1 MTREQSMLKRHR
13 GTLAVVAALTSLL
26 GGMLGGCAP
35 KRTLFPP
42 TALIAPYDTTKGDAL
57 WAVIPPRNE
66 SGTTA
71 VDTRS
76 VGDAIVQACE
86 SARGV
91 RCLPLNRTIEA
102 MRAMQL
108 EQIRNPADA
117 EQLAVL
123 LGADGVIAGSVTAY
137 DPYDPPIM
145 GLSLALYARP
155 GSLIAQRRDVVD
167 PYAMTRSYSDTQFQG
182 SNFQGSPVTVASEIL
197 DARDHS
203 VLMALRDY
211 AEGRS
216 DKDSALDWRV
226 HVASMDLYTK
236 FAAHQTVRRLL
247 DEEWL
252 RLAREVSQQRR
263 SP

>member
-1 MTREQSMLKRHR
+1 MTREQSMLRRHR
-13 GTLAVVAALTSLL
+13 QTLAVVAVLVGAI
-26 GGMLGGCAP
+26 GGLLGGCAP

-42 TALIAPYDTTKGDAL
+42 TALIAPYDTSEGDAL

-71 VDTRS
+71 VDTRM

-86 SARGV
+86 STRGV

-108 EQIRNPADA
+108 DEIRNPADA

-123 LGADGVIAGSVTAY
+123 LGADAIIAGSVTAY
-137 DPYDPPIM
+137 DPYEPPIM

-155 GSLIAQRRDVVD
+155 GSLLSQRRDLVD

-182 SNFQGSPVTVASEIL
+182 SNFRGSPNTVASEIL

-203 VLMALRDY
+203 VLMVLRDY

-216 DKDSALDWRV
+216 DKQSALDWRV
-226 HVASMDLYTK
+226 HLASMDLFTR

-252 RLAREVSQQRR
+252 RLAREVSQQNR

>member
-1 MTREQSMLKRHR
+1 MLSQHR
-13 GTLAVVAALTSLL
+13 ATLAVFAALSALL
-26 GGMLGGCAP
+26 GGLLSGCAP

-42 TALIAPYDTTKGDAL
+42 TALIAPYDTSEGDAL

-86 SARGV
+86 TTRGV

-102 MRAMQL
+102 MRTMQL
-108 EQIRNPADA
+108 EEIRSPADA

-123 LGADGVIAGSVTAY
+123 LGADAIIAGSVTAY
-137 DPYDPPIM
+137 DPYEPPIL

-167 PYAMTRSYSDTQFQG
+167 PYSMTRSYSDTQFRG
-182 SNFQGSPVTVASEIL
+182 SNFLGSPNTVASEIL

-203 VLMALRDY
+203 VLMVLRDY

-216 DKDSALDWRV
+216 DKESALNWRV
-226 HVASMDLYTK
+226 HLASMDLYTR

-247 DEEWL
+247 DEEWI
-252 RLAREVSQQRR
+252 RLAREVSQQNR